1 MAIGWKAMRAL
12 ACFCDLRELAPQL
25 THFLETLGHVAHDGN
40 YATHADR
47 LALQQHNCE
56 LDGDCRAV
64 LAKGGNREQV
74 TFSVAA
80 TAGSIVWRK
89 PSQCRCR
96 NRSGMMR
103 SSERP
108 IASPLTWPNIRSAPG
123 FQKQMMPSRSAAM
136 MASERVRRTA

>member
-1 MAIGWKAMRAL
+1 RKTFFTADWMAIGWKAMRAL

-64 LAKGGNREQV
+64 LAKGGNREQI

-80 TAGSIVWRK
+80 TAGFHRLAKAIPVSL
-89 PSQCRCR
+89 P
-96 NRSGMMR
+96 
-103 SSERP
+103 
-108 IASPLTWPNIRSAPG
+108 
-123 FQKQMMPSRSAAM
+123 
-136 MASERVRRTA
+136 